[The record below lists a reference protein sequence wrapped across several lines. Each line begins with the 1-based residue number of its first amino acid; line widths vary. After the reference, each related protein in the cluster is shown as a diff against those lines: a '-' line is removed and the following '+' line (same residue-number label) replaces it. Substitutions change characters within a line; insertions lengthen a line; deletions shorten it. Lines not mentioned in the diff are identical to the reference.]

1 MAKQLNKREIDAL
14 DSEGMHRVDRGL
26 YIRIDC
32 KGDRVY
38 RYWRV
43 RHQIGGKRQ
52 WATLGK
58 YPDLTIAEARQ
69 MASEL
74 VANVTATQRTPTEI
88 MADARAEKKANLAS
102 SSSRVEGTFRQVAE
116 QYLEQVKRLEWKKST
131 KTEKEWLSRFERL
144 IFPVIGDKMVT
155 HITTDDVLE
164 IVRPIWMTT
173 HETADRCR
181 FQISAVIDYAIAMRI
196 SDRANPAAH
205 RIMQNV
211 LPPWKGQEQHW
222 AALPFEQ
229 LPAFWN
235 DLCAQQAKAEK
246 KGQSTASHEALKI
259 LILTACRSLDVRSMK
274 WDDLDLDRGEWNAII
289 NKATTNVSVALHKV
303 TLPKAAHDILSGRM
317 QEAPTNEFVFAGLNT
332 KTKHVTEAAVRKQ
345 LRALGY
351 TDAFGRPITIHGFRS
366 CFMDWVRVH
375 NVETTEVADQQLAH
389 SEKDTVLA
397 AYARSDLVARRAT
410 MMQKYAAYALGLEAP
425 ALAA

>member
-1 MAKQLNKREIDAL
+1 
-14 DSEGMHRVDRGL
+14 
-26 YIRIDC
+26 
-32 KGDRVY
+32 
-38 RYWRV
+38 
-43 RHQIGGKRQ
+43 
-52 WATLGK
+52 
-58 YPDLTIAEARQ
+58 
-69 MASEL
+69 
-74 VANVTATQRTPTEI
+74 
-88 MADARAEKKANLAS
+88 
-102 SSSRVEGTFRQVAE
+102 
-116 QYLEQVKRLEWKKST
+116 
-131 KTEKEWLSRFERL
+131 
-144 IFPVIGDKMVT
+144 
-155 HITTDDVLE
+155 VLE

-229 LPAFWN
+229 LPRFWN

-332 KTKHVTEAAVRKQ
+332 KTKHVTE
-345 LRALGY
+345 
-351 TDAFGRPITIHGFRS
+351 
-366 CFMDWVRVH
+366 
-375 NVETTEVADQQLAH
+375 
-389 SEKDTVLA
+389 
-397 AYARSDLVARRAT
+397 
-410 MMQKYAAYALGLEAP
+410 
-425 ALAA
+425 